1 METTLLRP
9 LMAETIMATKL
20 LLQHRTGGTI
30 MAIKL
35 LLQHGT
41 GGTTLLTSNLRR
53 HRTIKR
59 LSSGLGIGQGMI
71 GGWFWKRKRNVVRRE
86 VDWLERMAMKG
97 VWIGSGRDLRM

>member
-1 METTLLRP
+1 
-9 LMAETIMATKL
+9 
-20 LLQHRTGGTI
+20 

-41 GGTTLLTSNLRR
+41 RQTTLLTSNLRR

-59 LSSGLGIGQGMI
+59 LSSGLGIGQAMI

-97 VWIGSGRDLRM
+97 VWIEMWEGFKDVEVNRVAGT